1 MMDILKICYPTWVR
15 RKNNIVMKK
24 IYSTLI
30 RLNSVQFKYRTIIS
44 FIIVLLGM
52 IVSDVLFHIYFP
64 SITEYFHTTFNIDL
78 SDPETIALDFAPE
91 IWGGVLAM
99 VLGTLIIVIAIA
111 AESSPKLM
119 DLFVKDWLSL
129 IYVWFLIIASLH
141 AVLIMFY
148 VEPLGRVSSSVLN
161 TYIYLFIGSIFTL
174 PYIFYILLY
183 SKTSN
188 VVSTISSIIQG
199 FVLKMEKQII
209 YSAMDDSIEVV
220 EEYQKEIMGSLDQLD
235 DLLAFTEFK
244 ETQTD
249 IIREISE
256 VIQLYIKHKSNFNEK
271 FFNLTDIIRSNAT
284 FRTYTDIQYQ
294 EMSDSKT
301 FYEVKTFRLLGSS
314 YIKMIT
320 NDRFDIASLIPAEM
334 VDIGVTCLK
343 NNDDIILGH
352 VNIRFNTLFRFAIKH
367 AYKNNEPRNLYNL
380 SFHYSNMIQE
390 YIKAD
395 RVDMAKYCYDK
406 FKFYAND
413 IYKNAEA
420 NPGLY
425 FVVDTLTFEL
435 RKCQVL
441 IHEKGW
447 SDEDQMDLL
456 KMILQL
462 DKPPGYSKDEV
473 DKGIL
478 GGNNGT
484 RRIQIGLALFYL
496 SVKKSEFATA
506 IAEDYLD
513 DLAYFDEKTFK
524 ANVNT
529 QCFLLSIF
537 GPQFWEDTDRGT
549 LNIYF
554 APEKDQIDP
563 FKELLFSLMDQRLE
577 ALERDVK
584 FLSLEVDKLM
594 QKRQRQDG
602 YLNDAD
608 KERMEELQRKIAA
621 RETTDEDTTI
631 DWKIDHDILYSLL
644 CISFFADQEIDES
657 EKDAI
662 FDSYKIFSDG
672 VDNESF
678 NRDFGLTTERFIALK
693 TEEARQK
700 QFDDSLE
707 IIYADDRFQ
716 NEELLKLIDCYVGIA
731 NADDFIHEN
740 EVTLIQHAIK
750 AWSLDVSIE
759 KPKSGEKL
767 KIQK

>member
-1 MMDILKICYPTWVR
+1 M
-15 RKNNIVMKK
+15 
-24 IYSTLI
+24 
-30 RLNSVQFKYRTIIS
+30 II
-44 FIIVLLGM
+44 
-52 IVSDVLFHIYFP
+52 
-64 SITEYFHTTFNIDL
+64 
-78 SDPETIALDFAPE
+78 
-91 IWGGVLAM
+91 
-99 VLGTLIIVIAIA
+99 
-111 AESSPKLM
+111 
-119 DLFVKDWLSL
+119 
-129 IYVWFLIIASLH
+129 
-141 AVLIMFY
+141 
-148 VEPLGRVSSSVLN
+148 
-161 TYIYLFIGSIFTL
+161 
-174 PYIFYILLY
+174 
-183 SKTSN
+183 
-188 VVSTISSIIQG
+188 
-199 FVLKMEKQII
+199 
-209 YSAMDDSIEVV
+209 SAMDDSIDVV

-235 DLLAFTEFK
+235 DLLSFTEFK

-249 IIREISE
+249 IIHEISE
-256 VIQLYIKHKSNFNEK
+256 IIQLYVTHKPDFNDR
-271 FFNLTDIIRSNAT
+271 FFDLTNTIRSNAT
-284 FRTYTDIQYQ
+284 FRTYTDPQYK
-294 EMSDSKT
+294 EMSDTKT

-343 NNDDIILGH
+343 NNDDTILGH

-496 SVKKSEFATA
+496 SVERSDFATA

-524 ANVNT
+524 ANANT

-563 FKELLFSLMDQRLE
+563 FKELLFGLMDKRLE

-594 QKRQRQDG
+594 QKRKRQDG

-608 KERMEELQRKIAA
+608 KERMEELQRKISA
-621 RETTDEDTTI
+621 REKTEEDTVV
-631 DWKIDHDILYSLL
+631 DWTIDHDILYSLL
-644 CISFFADQEIDES
+644 CISFFADQEIDEL

-662 FDSYKIFSDG
+662 FSSYKLFVPEI
-672 VDNESF
+672 DNEMF
-678 NRDFGLTTERFIALK
+678 NRDFGMTTDRFIDLK

-700 QFDDSLE
+700 QFDESLDV
-707 IIYADDRFQ
+707 IYSAEHFDDQ
-716 NEELLKLIDCYVGIA
+716 TLIKLVDCYVDIA

-750 AWSLDVSIE
+750 AWALDVTVE

-767 KIQK
+767 KIQR

>member
-1 MMDILKICYPTWVR
+1 
-15 RKNNIVMKK
+15 MKK

-30 RLNSVQFKYRTIIS
+30 KLNSIQFKYRTIIS
-44 FIIVLLGM
+44 FIVVLVIMVL
-52 IVSDVLFHIYFP
+52 SDVLFHGYFP
-64 SITEYFHTTFNIDL
+64 SIVEYFTNKLSIDL
-78 SDPETIALDFAPE
+78 SNPETIALDFAPE

-129 IYVWFLIIASLH
+129 VYVWFLIIASLH

-199 FVLKMEKQII
+199 FILKMRKPMVK
-209 YSAMDDSIEVV
+209 SAMDDSIDVV
-220 EEYQKEIMGSLDQLD
+220 DEYQKEIMGSLDQLD

-256 VIQLYIKHKSNFNEK
+256 IIQLYITNKSDFNNR
-271 FFNLTDIIRSNAT
+271 FFDLTKTIRSNAT
-284 FRTYTDIQYQ
+284 FRTYTDVQYK
-294 EMSDSKT
+294 EMSDTKT

-314 YIKMIT
+314 YTKMIT

-343 NNDDIILGH
+343 NNDDTILGH

-496 SVKKSEFATA
+496 SVRKTEYATA

-524 ANVNT
+524 ANANT

-537 GPQFWEDTDRGT
+537 GPHFWEDTDRGT
-549 LNIYF
+549 LNIYY

-563 FKELLFSLMDQRLE
+563 FKELLFGLMDKRLE

-594 QKRQRQDG
+594 QKRKRQDG

-608 KERMEELQRKIAA
+608 KERMEELQRKISA
-621 RETTDEDTTI
+621 REKTEEEDVVAWSI
-631 DWKIDHDILYSLL
+631 EHDILYSLL

-662 FDSYKIFSDG
+662 FNSYKLFAPDIN
-672 VDNESF
+672 NEIF
-678 NRDFGLTTERFIALK
+678 NRDFGMTTDKFIKLN

-700 QFDDSLE
+700 QFDDSLDT
-707 IIYADDRFQ
+707 IYDKEDFDTKTL
-716 NEELLKLIDCYVGIA
+716 EKLVDCYIEIA
-731 NADDFIHEN
+731 NADEFIHEN
-740 EVTLIQHAIK
+740 EVALIQHAIK
-750 AWSLDVSIE
+750 AWSLDLTIA
-759 KPKSGEKL
+759 KPKSGERL
-767 KIQK
+767 KVQK

>member
-1 MMDILKICYPTWVR
+1 
-15 RKNNIVMKK
+15 MKK

-30 RLNSVQFKYRTIIS
+30 RLNSIQFKYRTIIS
-44 FIIVLLGM
+44 FVIVLIAM
-52 IVSDVLFHIYFP
+52 IGSDMLFHGYFP
-64 SITEYFHTTFNIDL
+64 YIVEFFDNKLNIDL
-78 SDPETIALDFAPE
+78 SNPDTIALDFAPE

-129 IYVWFLIIASLH
+129 VYVWFLIIASLH

-199 FVLKMEKQII
+199 FVLQMKKPMIR
-209 YSAMDDSIEVV
+209 SAMDDSIDVV
-220 EEYQKEIMGSLDQLD
+220 SEYQKEIMGSLDQLD

-244 ETQTD
+244 ETQTN

-256 VIQLYIKHKSNFNEK
+256 IIQLYITHKSDFNDS
-271 FFNLTDIIRSNAT
+271 FFDLTDTIRSNAT
-284 FRTYTDIQYQ
+284 FRTYTDLQYK
-294 EMSDSKT
+294 EMSDTKT

-343 NNDDIILGH
+343 NNDDTILGH

-447 SDEDQMDLL
+447 GDEDQMDLL

-496 SVKKSEFATA
+496 SVEKLEFATA

-524 ANVNT
+524 ANANT

-554 APEKDQIDP
+554 APEKDQLDP
-563 FKELLFSLMDQRLE
+563 FKELLFGLMDKRLE

-594 QKRQRQDG
+594 QKRKRQDG

-608 KERMEELQRKIAA
+608 KERMEELQRKISA
-621 RETTDEDTTI
+621 REKTEEDTVV
-631 DWKIDHDILYSLL
+631 DWSIDHDILYSLL
-644 CISFFADQEIDES
+644 CISFFADQEIDEL

-662 FDSYKIFSDG
+662 FTSYKLFVPDI
-672 VDNESF
+672 DNEIF
-678 NRDFGLTTERFIALK
+678 NRDFGMTTDKFIDLK
-693 TEEARQK
+693 TEEARQN
-700 QFDDSLE
+700 QFDESLDVINAAE
-707 IIYADDRFQ
+707 KFDGPTLI
-716 NEELLKLIDCYVGIA
+716 KLVDCFVDIA

-750 AWSLDVSIE
+750 AWALDITVE

>member
-1 MMDILKICYPTWVR
+1 
-15 RKNNIVMKK
+15 
-24 IYSTLI
+24 
-30 RLNSVQFKYRTIIS
+30 
-44 FIIVLLGM
+44 M
-52 IVSDVLFHIYFP
+52 I
-64 SITEYFHTTFNIDL
+64 
-78 SDPETIALDFAPE
+78 
-91 IWGGVLAM
+91 
-99 VLGTLIIVIAIA
+99 
-111 AESSPKLM
+111 K
-119 DLFVKDWLSL
+119 
-129 IYVWFLIIASLH
+129 
-141 AVLIMFY
+141 
-148 VEPLGRVSSSVLN
+148 
-161 TYIYLFIGSIFTL
+161 
-174 PYIFYILLY
+174 
-183 SKTSN
+183 
-188 VVSTISSIIQG
+188 
-199 FVLKMEKQII
+199 
-209 YSAMDDSIEVV
+209 SAMDDSIDVV

-249 IIREISE
+249 IIHEISE
-256 VIQLYIKHKSNFNEK
+256 IIQLYISNKSEFNK
-271 FFNLTDIIRSNAT
+271 RFFDLTDTIKSNAT
-284 FRTYTDIQYQ
+284 FRTYTDVQYE
-294 EMSDSKT
+294 EMSETKT

-343 NNDDIILGH
+343 NEDDTILGH

-447 SDEDQMDLL
+447 SDDDQMDLL

-496 SVKKSEFATA
+496 SVGKTEFATS

-524 ANVNT
+524 ANANT

-537 GPQFWEDTDRGT
+537 GPHFWEDTDRGT

-563 FKELLFSLMDQRLE
+563 FKELLFGLMDKRLE

-594 QKRQRQDG
+594 QKRKRQDG
-602 YLNDAD
+602 YLNDTD
-608 KERMEELQRKIAA
+608 KERMEELQRKISA
-621 RETTDEDTTI
+621 REKTEDEPTI
-631 DWKIDHDILYSLL
+631 DWSINHDVLYSLL

-662 FDSYKIFSDG
+662 FNSYKLFVPNI
-672 VDNESF
+672 DNEIF
-678 NRDFGLTTERFIALK
+678 NRDFGMTTEKFIELN
-693 TEEARQK
+693 TEEARQV
-700 QFDDSLE
+700 QFDNSL
-707 IIYADDRFQ
+707 IKIANADDFD
-716 NEELLKLIDCYVGIA
+716 NAELEKLINCYVEIA

-740 EVTLIQHAIK
+740 EVTLIQSAIES
-750 AWSLDVSIE
+750 WSMNIVVD
-759 KPKSGEKL
+759 KPRSGEKL
-767 KIQK
+767 KVKNS

>member
-1 MMDILKICYPTWVR
+1 M
-15 RKNNIVMKK
+15 NS
-24 IYSTLI
+24 IYQTLVK
-30 RLNSVQFKYRTIIS
+30 LNSLQFKYRTIIS
-44 FIIVLLGM
+44 FVIV
-52 IVSDVLFHIYFP
+52 F
-64 SITEYFHTTFNIDL
+64 ITMVFIDIAFYTNFDFISNFFFKNFNVDLSNPDAIDL
-78 SDPETIALDFAPE
+78 TFAPE

-129 IYVWFLIIASLH
+129 IYVWFLILASLH

-148 VEPLGRVSSSVLN
+148 VAPLGRASSSVLN
-161 TYIYLFIGSIFTL
+161 TYIYLFLASLFTL

-188 VVSTISSIIQG
+188 VVATISSIIQN
-199 FVLKMEKQII
+199 FINNIKKPMIQ
-209 YSAMDDSIEVV
+209 SAMKNDISIVG
-220 EEYQKEIMGSLDQLD
+220 EYQKEIMGSLDQLD

-244 ETQTD
+244 ETQTE
-249 IIREISE
+249 IIREISQI
-256 VIQLYIKHKSNFNEK
+256 IQLYLREK
-271 FFNLTDIIRSNAT
+271 KNYDDAFFLLTDTIKSNAT
-284 FRTYTDIQYQ
+284 FRTYTEHQYK
-294 EMSDSKT
+294 EMAESKT
-301 FYEVKTFRLLGSS
+301 FYEVKTFRLLGSA

-334 VDIGVTCLK
+334 VDIGKTCLDVK
-343 NNDDIILGH
+343 DDVALGH

-380 SFHYSNMIQE
+380 AFHYANMIQE
-390 YIKAD
+390 YIKSD

-413 IYKNAEA
+413 IYKNAES

-435 RKCQVL
+435 KKCQVL
-441 IHEKGW
+441 VHNKRW
-447 SDEDQMDLL
+447 KDEDQLELL

-496 SVKKSEFATA
+496 SVHKINFAKA

-524 ANVNT
+524 SNANT

-554 APEKDQIDP
+554 APEKDQIES
-563 FKELLFSLMDQRLE
+563 FKELLFGLMDKRLE
-577 ALERDVK
+577 ALQRDVK

-608 KERMEELQRKIAA
+608 KEKMEDLQRKIAA
-621 RETTDEDTTI
+621 RSNNDDDNSIPWTTYN
-631 DWKIDHDILYSLL
+631 DILYSLL
-644 CISFFADQEIDES
+644 CIAFFADEEIDES
-657 EKDAI
+657 EKDII
-662 FDSYKIFSDG
+662 FDSYKIF
-672 VDNESF
+672 VPNLNNEMF
-678 NRDFGLTTERFIALK
+678 NSDFGLATSKFIDLR
-693 TEEARQK
+693 TEELRQK
-700 QFDDSLE
+700 QFDKSLINIKEGLDNDSLNQLVE
-707 IIYADDRFQ
+707 
-716 NEELLKLIDCYVGIA
+716 CYVNIA

-740 EVTLIQHAIK
+740 EVYLIKQAIET
-750 AWSLDVSIE
+750 WSLDFNLE
-759 KPKSGEKL
+759 KPTSGKKL
-767 KIQK
+767 KLKN

>member
-1 MMDILKICYPTWVR
+1 
-15 RKNNIVMKK
+15 
-24 IYSTLI
+24 
-30 RLNSVQFKYRTIIS
+30 
-44 FIIVLLGM
+44 M
-52 IVSDVLFHIYFP
+52 I
-64 SITEYFHTTFNIDL
+64 
-78 SDPETIALDFAPE
+78 
-91 IWGGVLAM
+91 
-99 VLGTLIIVIAIA
+99 
-111 AESSPKLM
+111 K
-119 DLFVKDWLSL
+119 
-129 IYVWFLIIASLH
+129 
-141 AVLIMFY
+141 
-148 VEPLGRVSSSVLN
+148 
-161 TYIYLFIGSIFTL
+161 
-174 PYIFYILLY
+174 
-183 SKTSN
+183 
-188 VVSTISSIIQG
+188 
-199 FVLKMEKQII
+199 
-209 YSAMDDSIEVV
+209 SAMDDSIDVV

-249 IIREISE
+249 IIHEISE
-256 VIQLYIKHKSNFNEK
+256 IIQLYISNKSEFNK
-271 FFNLTDIIRSNAT
+271 RFFDLTDTIKSNAT
-284 FRTYTDIQYQ
+284 FRTYTDVQYE
-294 EMSDSKT
+294 EMSETRT

-343 NNDDIILGH
+343 YEDDTILGH

-496 SVKKSEFATA
+496 SVGKTEFATS

-524 ANVNT
+524 ANANT

-537 GPQFWEDTDRGT
+537 GPHFWEDTDRGT

-563 FKELLFSLMDQRLE
+563 FKELLFGLMDKRLE

-594 QKRQRQDG
+594 QKRKRQDG
-602 YLNDAD
+602 YLNDTD
-608 KERMEELQRKIAA
+608 KERMEELQRKISA
-621 RETTDEDTTI
+621 REKTEDEPTI
-631 DWKIDHDILYSLL
+631 DWSINHDVLYSLL

-662 FDSYKIFSDG
+662 FNSYKLFVPNI
-672 VDNESF
+672 DNEIF
-678 NRDFGLTTERFIALK
+678 NRDFGMTTERFIELN
-693 TEEARQK
+693 TEDARQT
-700 QFDDSLE
+700 QFDDSLMK
-707 IIYADDRFQ
+707 IADADNFD
-716 NEELLKLIDCYVGIA
+716 NAELEKLINCYVEIA

-740 EVTLIQHAIK
+740 EVTLIQHAIES
-750 AWSLDVSIE
+750 WSMDIVVD

-767 KIQK
+767 KVKNS

>member
-1 MMDILKICYPTWVR
+1 MIL
-15 RKNNIVMKK
+15 
-24 IYSTLI
+24 
-30 RLNSVQFKYRTIIS
+30 
-44 FIIVLLGM
+44 
-52 IVSDVLFHIYFP
+52 SDMLFHSYFP
-64 SITEYFHTTFNIDL
+64 SIAEYFDNKLGIDL
-78 SDPETIALDFAPE
+78 SNPDTIALDFAPE

-199 FVLKMEKQII
+199 FVLKMKKPMIK
-209 YSAMDDSIEVV
+209 SAMDDSIDVV
-220 EEYQKEIMGSLDQLD
+220 DEYQKEIMGSLDQLD

-244 ETQTD
+244 ETQTN

-256 VIQLYIKHKSNFNEK
+256 IIQLYITHKSDFNDK
-271 FFNLTDIIRSNAT
+271 FFDLTTTIRSNAT
-284 FRTYTDIQYQ
+284 FRTYTDVQYE
-294 EMSDSKT
+294 EMSDTKS

-334 VDIGVTCLK
+334 VDIGVTCL
-343 NNDDIILGH
+343 NSNDDTILGH

-435 RKCQVL
+435 KKCQVL

-447 SDEDQMDLL
+447 GDEDQMDLL

-496 SVKKSEFATA
+496 SVGKTEYATA

-524 ANVNT
+524 ANANT

-537 GPQFWEDTDRGT
+537 GPHFWEDTDRGT

-563 FKELLFSLMDQRLE
+563 FKELLFGLMDKRLE

-594 QKRQRQDG
+594 QKRKRQDG

-608 KERMEELQRKIAA
+608 KERMEELQRKISA
-621 RETTDEDTTI
+621 REKTEDEITVE
-631 DWKIDHDILYSLL
+631 WSIDHDILYSLL

-657 EKDAI
+657 EKDEI
-662 FDSYKIFSDG
+662 FNSYKLFVPDI
-672 VDNESF
+672 DNEIF
-678 NRDFGLTTERFIALK
+678 NRDFGMTTDKFIKLN

-700 QFDDSLE
+700 QFDESLE
-707 IIYADDRFQ
+707 TIQ
-716 NEELLKLIDCYVGIA
+716 NKEDFDTQALEKLIDCYVDIA

-740 EVTLIQHAIK
+740 EVILIQHAIK
-750 AWSLDVSIE
+750 AWSLNLTID

-767 KIQK
+767 KVKK

>member
-1 MMDILKICYPTWVR
+1 
-15 RKNNIVMKK
+15 MKK
-24 IYSTLI
+24 IIIL
-30 RLNSVQFKYRTIIS
+30 IS
-44 FIIVLLGM
+44 FILVLLAV
-52 IVSDVLFHIYFP
+52 ILSDMLFHSYFP
-64 SITEYFHTTFNIDL
+64 SIIEYFDNKLSIDL
-78 SDPETIALDFAPE
+78 SNPDTIALDFAPE
-91 IWGGVLAM
+91 IWGGVIAL

-199 FVLKMEKQII
+199 FVLKMKKPMIK
-209 YSAMDDSIEVV
+209 SAMDDSIEVV
-220 EEYQKEIMGSLDQLD
+220 DEYQREIMGSLDQLD

-256 VIQLYIKHKSNFNEK
+256 IIQLYITHKSDFNDK
-271 FFNLTDIIRSNAT
+271 FFDLTTTIRSNAT
-284 FRTYTDIQYQ
+284 FRTYTDVQYE
-294 EMSDSKT
+294 EMSDTKT

-334 VDIGVTCLK
+334 VDIGVTCL
-343 NNDDIILGH
+343 NSNDDTILGH

-441 IHEKGW
+441 IHDKGW

-496 SVKKSEFATA
+496 SVGKTEYATA

-524 ANVNT
+524 ANANT

-537 GPQFWEDTDRGT
+537 GPHFWEDTDRGT

-563 FKELLFSLMDQRLE
+563 FKELLFGLMDKRLE

-594 QKRQRQDG
+594 QKRKRQDG

-608 KERMEELQRKIAA
+608 KERMEELQRKISA
-621 RETTDEDTTI
+621 REKTEDEITVE
-631 DWKIDHDILYSLL
+631 WSIDHDILYSLL

-657 EKDAI
+657 EKDEI
-662 FDSYKIFSDG
+662 FNSYKLFVPDI
-672 VDNESF
+672 DNEIF
-678 NRDFGLTTERFIALK
+678 NRDFGMTTDRFIKLN

-700 QFDDSLE
+700 QFDDSLGT
-707 IIYADDRFQ
+707 IQ
-716 NEELLKLIDCYVGIA
+716 NKEDFDTQTLEKLIDCYIDIA

-740 EVTLIQHAIK
+740 EVILIQHAIK
-750 AWSLDVSIE
+750 AWSLNLTID

-767 KIQK
+767 TIKK

>member
-1 MMDILKICYPTWVR
+1 
-15 RKNNIVMKK
+15 MKK
-24 IYSTLI
+24 LYSALVK
-30 RLNSVQFKYRTIIS
+30 LNSLQFKYRTIIS
-44 FIIVLLGM
+44 FVIVL
-52 IVSDVLFHIYFP
+52 IVIILSDIFFYISFQP
-64 SITEYFHTTFNIDL
+64 ISDFFNNKFNVDLADPGSIDL
-78 SDPETIALDFAPE
+78 TFAPE

-148 VEPLGRVSSSVLN
+148 VEPLGRVSSAVLN
-161 TYIYLFIGSIFTL
+161 TYLYLFLASIFTL

-188 VVSTISSIIQG
+188 VVATISSSIQN
-199 FVLKMEKQII
+199 FVYKMKKTMIN
-209 YSAMDDSIEVV
+209 SAMSDSIDVV

-235 DLLAFTEFK
+235 DLLAFTQFK
-244 ETQTD
+244 ETQTN
-249 IIREISE
+249 IIREISK
-256 VIQLYIKHKSNFNEK
+256 VIQLYINEK
-271 FFNLTDIIRSNAT
+271 PGFNDDFFKLTPTIRGNAT
-284 FRTYTDIQYQ
+284 FRTYTDVQYQ
-294 EMSDSKT
+294 EMADTQT
-301 FYEVKTFRLLGSS
+301 FYEIKVFRLLGNS
-314 YIKMIT
+314 YIKMIE
-320 NDRFDIASLIPAEM
+320 NDRFDIASLIPAEL
-334 VDIGVTCLK
+334 VDIGITCLDME
-343 NNDDIILGH
+343 DDTILGN
-352 VNIRFNTLFRFAIKH
+352 VNIRFNTLFRFAMKH

-390 YIKAD
+390 YVKAD

-413 IYKNAEA
+413 IYKNAMG
-420 NPGLY
+420 NPSLY
-425 FVVDTLTFEL
+425 FIVDTLTFEL

-456 KMILQL
+456 KLILQL

-496 SVKKSEFATA
+496 SVEKTEFAAA

-524 ANVNT
+524 ANANT

-537 GPQFWEDTDRGT
+537 GPTFWEDTDRGN

-554 APEKDQIDP
+554 APEKDQLEP
-563 FKELLFSLMDQRLE
+563 FKELLFSLMDKRLE

-594 QKRQRQDG
+594 QKRKRQDG

-608 KERMEELQRKIAA
+608 KERMEELQRKISA
-621 RETTDEDTTI
+621 REKTEEEKPTEWTI
-631 DWKIDHDILYSLL
+631 HHDILYTLL

-657 EKDAI
+657 EKSAI
-662 FDSYKIFSDG
+662 FDSYGKF
-672 VDNESF
+672 VPNVTNESF
-678 NRDFGLTTERFIALK
+678 NTDFGMATDKFIELR
-693 TEEARQK
+693 TEESRQK
-700 QFDDSLE
+700 QFDDSLINIKDTE
-707 IIYADDRFQ
+707 GFDTDQ
-716 NEELLKLIDCYVGIA
+716 LMELILSYIVIA

-740 EVTLIQHAIK
+740 EVILIQNAITI
-750 AWSLDVSIE
+750 WELDIIVE

-767 KIQK
+767 KIQE

>member
-1 MMDILKICYPTWVR
+1 MD
-15 RKNNIVMKK
+15 K
-24 IYSTLI
+24 IYSALVK
-30 RLNSVQFKYRTIIS
+30 LNSLQFKYRTIIS
-44 FIIVLLGM
+44 FIVVFIVMVG
-52 IVSDVLFHIYFP
+52 SDALFHHYFP
-64 SITEYFHTTFNIDL
+64 SIAEFFKIQLNIDL

-129 IYVWFLIIASLH
+129 IYVWFLIFASLH

-161 TYIYLFIGSIFTL
+161 TYIYLFLGSIFTL

-188 VVSTISSIIQG
+188 VVTTISSIIQG
-199 FVLKMEKQII
+199 YIYNMEKPMINM
-209 YSAMDDSIEVV
+209 AMDDSTDVI

-249 IIREISE
+249 IIGEISKI
-256 VIQLYIKHKSNFNEK
+256 IQLYINEKVSFNEK
-271 FFNLTDIIRSNAT
+271 FFMLTTTIKSNAT
-284 FRTYTDIQYQ
+284 FRTYTEMQYQ
-294 EMSDSKT
+294 EMAESRS
-301 FYEVKTFRLLGSS
+301 FYEVKTFRLLGSA

-334 VDIGVTCLK
+334 VDIGRTCLK
-343 NNDDIILGH
+343 VKDDIILGH

-380 SFHYSNMIQE
+380 AFHYSNMIQE
-390 YIKAD
+390 YINAD

-413 IYKNAEA
+413 IYKNAEK

-441 IHEKGW
+441 IHEKNWG
-447 SDEDQMDLL
+447 DDDQLDLL

-473 DKGIL
+473 DKGVL

-496 SVKKSEFATA
+496 SVAKNEFAIA

-524 ANVNT
+524 SIVNT

-554 APEKDQIDP
+554 APEKEQLDP
-563 FKELLFSLMDQRLE
+563 FKELLFGLMDKRLE

-594 QKRQRQDG
+594 QKRKKQDG

-608 KERMEELQRKIAA
+608 KERMEELQRKISA
-621 RETTDEDTTI
+621 REKTEDEKSI
-631 DWKIDHDILYSLL
+631 AWVINHDILYSLL
-644 CISFFADQEIDES
+644 CISFFADQEIDEA

-662 FDSYKIFSDG
+662 FYSYKMF
-672 VDNESF
+672 VDNLDNEGF
-678 NRDFGLTTERFIALK
+678 NKDFGITTEKFIELK
-693 TEEARQK
+693 TEDARQK
-700 QFDDSLE
+700 QFEDSLILIKE
-707 IIYADDRFQ
+707 
-716 NEELLKLIDCYVGIA
+716 NESFDNERLLLLVKCYIEIA
-731 NADDFIHEN
+731 NADDFIHDN
-740 EVTLIQHAIK
+740 EVILIQQAINIFDLK
-750 AWSLDVSIE
+750 ISVN
-759 KPKSGEKL
+759 KPKSGDRLKFEK
-767 KIQK
+767 

>member
-1 MMDILKICYPTWVR
+1 ME
-15 RKNNIVMKK
+15 NI
-24 IYSTLI
+24 YQTLVK
-30 RLNSVQFKYRTIIS
+30 LNSLQFKYRTIIS
-44 FIIVLLGM
+44 FFIVFIIM
-52 IVSDVLFHIYFP
+52 IFIDIAFYTYFEIISNFFFARFEVDLSNP
-64 SITEYFHTTFNIDL
+64 DAIDL
-78 SDPETIALDFAPE
+78 TFAPE

-129 IYVWFLIIASLH
+129 IYVWFLILASLH

-148 VEPLGRVSSSVLN
+148 VAPLGRASSSVLN
-161 TYIYLFIGSIFTL
+161 TYVYLFLASLFTL

-188 VVSTISSIIQG
+188 VVSTISSIIKNFISNIKRPMIQ
-199 FVLKMEKQII
+199 
-209 YSAMDDSIEVV
+209 SAMKNDLSIVG
-220 EEYQKEIMGSLDQLD
+220 EYQKEIMGSLDQLD

-244 ETQTD
+244 ETQTE
-249 IIREISE
+249 IVREISQI
-256 VIQLYIKHKSNFNEK
+256 IQIYVREKINFHNR
-271 FFNLTDIIRSNAT
+271 FFLLTNIIRSNAT
-284 FRTYTDIQYQ
+284 FRTYTELQYK
-294 EMSDSKT
+294 EMADSKT
-301 FYEVKTFRLLGSS
+301 FYEVKTFRLLGSA

-334 VDIGVTCLK
+334 VDIGKTCLEAK
-343 NNDDIILGH
+343 DDVVLGH

-380 SFHYSNMIQE
+380 AFHYANMIQE
-390 YIKAD
+390 YIKND
-395 RVDMAKYCYDK
+395 RLDMTKYCYDK

-413 IYKNAEA
+413 IYKNAEL

-435 RKCQVL
+435 KKCQVL
-441 IHEKGW
+441 IHESKWG
-447 SDEDQMDLL
+447 DEDQLDLL

-462 DKPPGYSKDEV
+462 DKPPGYSKDDV

-496 SVKKSEFATA
+496 SVDKIDFAKA

-524 ANVNT
+524 SIANT

-554 APEKDQIDP
+554 APEKDQIEA
-563 FKELLFSLMDQRLE
+563 FKELLFSLMDKRLE
-577 ALERDVK
+577 ALQRDVK

-608 KERMEELQRKIAA
+608 KEQLEDLQRKIAA
-621 RETTDEDTTI
+621 RSGSDEDDSTPWTK
-631 DWKIDHDILYSLL
+631 DNDILYSLL
-644 CISFFADQEIDES
+644 CIAFFADEEIDES
-657 EKDAI
+657 EKDII
-662 FDSYKIFSDG
+662 FDSYRIFVPELNNDK
-672 VDNESF
+672 F
-678 NRDFGLTTERFIALK
+678 NNDFGLATSKFIDLK
-693 TEEARQK
+693 TEELRQK
-700 QFDDSLE
+700 QFDKSL
-707 IIYADDRFQ
+707 INIKKSLTDDDLNQ
-716 NEELLKLIDCYVGIA
+716 LVECYVNIA

-740 EVTLIQHAIK
+740 EVLLIKQAIEI
-750 AWSLDVSIE
+750 WDLDFRLE
-759 KPKSGEKL
+759 KPKSGKKL
-767 KIQK
+767 ELKK

>member
-1 MMDILKICYPTWVR
+1 
-15 RKNNIVMKK
+15 MKR

-44 FIIVLLGM
+44 FIVVLLA
-52 IVSDVLFHIYFP
+52 IILSDMLFHSYFP
-64 SITEYFHTTFNIDL
+64 SIIEYFDNKLSIDL
-78 SDPETIALDFAPE
+78 SNPDTIALDFAPE
-91 IWGGVLAM
+91 IWGGVIAL

-199 FVLKMEKQII
+199 FVLKMKKPMIK
-209 YSAMDDSIEVV
+209 SAMDDSIEVV
-220 EEYQKEIMGSLDQLD
+220 DEYQREIMGSLDQLD

-256 VIQLYIKHKSNFNEK
+256 IIQLYITHKSDFNDK
-271 FFNLTDIIRSNAT
+271 FFDLTTTIRSNAT
-284 FRTYTDIQYQ
+284 FRTYTDVQYE
-294 EMSDSKT
+294 EMSDTKT

-334 VDIGVTCLK
+334 VDIGVTCL
-343 NNDDIILGH
+343 NSNDDTILGH

-441 IHEKGW
+441 IHDKGW

-496 SVKKSEFATA
+496 SVGKTEYATA

-524 ANVNT
+524 ANANT

-537 GPQFWEDTDRGT
+537 GPHFWEDTDRGT

-563 FKELLFSLMDQRLE
+563 FKELLFGLMDKRLE

-594 QKRQRQDG
+594 QKRKRQDG

-608 KERMEELQRKIAA
+608 KERMEELQRKISA
-621 RETTDEDTTI
+621 REKTEDEITVE
-631 DWKIDHDILYSLL
+631 WSIDHDILYSLL

-657 EKDAI
+657 EKDEI
-662 FDSYKIFSDG
+662 FNSYKLFVPDI
-672 VDNESF
+672 DNEIF
-678 NRDFGLTTERFIALK
+678 NRDFGMTTDRFIKLN

-700 QFDDSLE
+700 QFDDSLGT
-707 IIYADDRFQ
+707 IQ
-716 NEELLKLIDCYVGIA
+716 NKEDFDTQTLEKLIDCYIDIA

-740 EVTLIQHAIK
+740 EVILIQHAIK
-750 AWSLDVSIE
+750 AWSLNLTIDR
-759 KPKSGEKL
+759 PKSGEKL
-767 KIQK
+767 TIKK

>member
-1 MMDILKICYPTWVR
+1 METFYAFLVK
-15 RKNNIVMKK
+15 
-24 IYSTLI
+24 
-30 RLNSVQFKYRTIIS
+30 LNRFQFRYRTILS
-44 FIIVLLGM
+44 FIIVLLA
-52 IVSDVLFHIYFP
+52 IIYSDILFHSNFQFIANFLE
-64 SITEYFHTTFNIDL
+64 SSFGITM
-78 SDPETIALDFAPE
+78 LDHKNVPLDWAPE

-141 AVLIMFY
+141 ATLIMFY
-148 VEPLGRVSSSVLN
+148 IEPLNRYSSVVLN
-161 TYIYLFIGSIFTL
+161 SYVFLFMASAFTL

-188 VVSTISSIIQG
+188 VVSTISSLIQG
-199 FVLKMEKQII
+199 LIFEMEKPMIK
-209 YSAMDDSIEVV
+209 SAMNGSVDIV

-244 ETQTD
+244 ETQTN
-249 IIREISE
+249 IVREISTI
-256 VIQLYIKHKSNFNEK
+256 IQTYIKRKTNFNK
-271 FFNLTDIIRSNAT
+271 SFFKLTSTIKSNAT
-284 FRTYTDIQYQ
+284 FRTYTDMQYD
-294 EMSDSKT
+294 EMAESMT

-334 VDIGVTCLK
+334 VDIGITCLK
-343 NNDDIILGH
+343 KNDDIILGH

-413 IYKNAEA
+413 IYKNAQK

-441 IHEKGW
+441 IHQKGW
-447 SDEDQMDLL
+447 SKEDQIDLL

-462 DKPPGYSKDEV
+462 DKPPGYSKEEV

-496 SVKKSEFATA
+496 SVDQLDFASA

-524 ANVNT
+524 ANIAT

-537 GPQFWEDTDRGT
+537 TPHFWEDTDRGT

-554 APEKDQIDP
+554 AAEKDQIES
-563 FKELLFSLMDQRLE
+563 FKELLFGLMDKRLE

-602 YLNDAD
+602 YLNDVD
-608 KERMEELQRKIAA
+608 KERMEELQLKISA
-621 RETTDEDTTI
+621 RDKSEDPVNSEWST
-631 DWKIDHDILYSLL
+631 KHDILYTLL
-644 CISFFADQEIDES
+644 CISFFADQEIDDS
-657 EKDAI
+657 EKKVI
-662 FDSYKIFSDG
+662 FTSYSRFKPK
-672 VDNESF
+672 VTNDNY
-678 NRDFGLTTERFIALK
+678 NKDFGIATDRFIELQN
-693 TEEARQK
+693 EEARQN
-700 QFDDSLE
+700 QFDDSLSK
-707 IIYADDRFQ
+707 IKSDNSFNLDQLSA
-716 NEELLKLIDCYVGIA
+716 LISSYIDIA
-731 NADDFIHEN
+731 NADDFIHEK
-740 EVTLIQHAIK
+740 EITLIKQAIK
-750 AWSLDVSIE
+750 SWELNIDLK

-767 KIQK
+767 SIK

>member
-1 MMDILKICYPTWVR
+1 ME
-15 RKNNIVMKK
+15 K
-24 IYSTLI
+24 IYSTLL
-30 RLNSVQFKYRTIIS
+30 RLNSIQFRFRTIIS
-44 FIIVLLGM
+44 FFSVLLVM
-52 IVSDVLFHIYFP
+52 IFSDILFHNYFP
-64 SITEYFHTTFNIDL
+64 PIAEFFQEKLNIDL
-78 SDPETIALDFAPE
+78 TDPETIALDFAPE

-99 VLGTLIIVIAIA
+99 VLGTLILVIAIA

-129 IYVWFLIIASLH
+129 IYVWFLILASLH

-161 TYIYLFIGSIFTL
+161 TYIYLFIGSILTL

-188 VVSTISSIIQG
+188 VVSTTSSIIQN
-199 FVLKMEKQII
+199 FIFKMEKPMIN
-209 YSAMDDSIEVV
+209 SAMNDSIEVV

-249 IIREISE
+249 LIREISE
-256 VIQLYIKHKSNFNEK
+256 IIQVYIAHKSKFNES
-271 FFNLTDIIRSNAT
+271 FFTLTDTIKSNAT
-284 FRTYTDIQYQ
+284 FRTYTDLQYQ
-294 EMSDSKT
+294 EMSDTKT

-334 VDIGVTCLK
+334 VDIGKTCLE
-343 NNDDIILGH
+343 NNDDMIIEH

-390 YIKAD
+390 YVKAG
-395 RVDMAKYCYDK
+395 RVDLAKYCYDK

-441 IHEKGW
+441 IFEENWK
-447 SDEDQMDLL
+447 DEDQMDLL

-496 SVKKSEFATA
+496 SKEKLEFATA

-524 ANVNT
+524 ANANT

-554 APEKDQIDP
+554 APEKDQIEP
-563 FKELLFSLMDQRLE
+563 FKELLFGLMDKRLE

-584 FLSLEVDKLM
+584 FLTLEVDKLM
-594 QKRQRQDG
+594 QKRKRQDG

-608 KERMEELQRKIAA
+608 KERMEELQRKISA
-621 RETTDEDTTI
+621 RENTDEDDDEI
-631 DWKIDHDILYSLL
+631 WSIRHDILYSLL

-657 EKDAI
+657 EKTAI
-662 FDSYKIFSDG
+662 FDSYKKFIPN
-672 VDNESF
+672 VDNTMF
-678 NRDFGLTTERFIALK
+678 NKNFGVTTEKFIELN
-693 TEEARQK
+693 TDNARQE
-700 QFDDSLE
+700 QFDLSLE
-707 IIYADDRFQ
+707 NIKKDEGFDNQ
-716 NEELLKLIDCYVGIA
+716 KLLTLVDCFVDIA
-731 NADDFIHEN
+731 NADDFIHDN
-740 EVTLIQHAIK
+740 EVVLIQHAVNAWGLDIK
-750 AWSLDVSIE
+750 VE
-759 KPKSGEKL
+759 KPKSGDKL
-767 KIQK
+767 KVKSN

>member
-1 MMDILKICYPTWVR
+1 ME
-15 RKNNIVMKK
+15 K
-24 IYSTLI
+24 IYSALI
-30 RLNSVQFKYRTIIS
+30 RLNSIQFKYRTIFS
-44 FIIVLLGM
+44 FVIVLTL
-52 IVSDVLFHIYFP
+52 IILSDVFFHHYFP
-64 SITEYFHTTFNIDL
+64 SIVELFINQFNIDL
-78 SDPETIALDFAPE
+78 SDPETIQLDFAPE
-91 IWGGVLAM
+91 IWGGVIAL

-129 IYVWFLIIASLH
+129 VYVWFLIIASLH

-161 TYIYLFIGSIFTL
+161 TYIYLFVGSIFTL

-188 VVSTISSIIQG
+188 VVTTISSIIQG
-199 FVLKMEKQII
+199 FINAMNKPMIN
-209 YSAMDDSIEVV
+209 SAMNERINIV

-249 IIREISE
+249 IIREISLI
-256 VIQLYIKHKSNFNEK
+256 IQLYIDKKPQFNSK
-271 FFNLTDIIRSNAT
+271 FFELTSTIRSNAT
-284 FRTYTDIQYQ
+284 FRTYTELQYK

-334 VDIGVTCLK
+334 VDIGITCIK
-343 NNDDIILGH
+343 KNDDTIMEQ

-413 IYKNAEA
+413 IYKNAES
-420 NPGLY
+420 NPALY

-441 IHEKGW
+441 IHEKKW
-447 SDEDQMDLL
+447 SNEDQMDLL

-462 DKPPGYSKDEV
+462 DKPPGYSKDDV

-496 SVKKSEFATA
+496 SVKKNEFATA

-524 ANVNT
+524 ANANT

-554 APEKDQIDP
+554 APEKDQIEP
-563 FKELLFSLMDQRLE
+563 FKELLFSLMDKRLE

-594 QKRQRQDG
+594 QKRKRQDG

-621 RETTDEDTTI
+621 REKTDEEKPIEWTTN
-631 DWKIDHDILYSLL
+631 HDLLYTLL

-657 EKDAI
+657 EKNAI
-662 FDSYKIFSDG
+662 FESYKMFVPS
-672 VDNESF
+672 VDNNAF
-678 NRDFGLTTERFIALK
+678 NRDFGYTTEKFIELNSEK
-693 TEEARQK
+693 NRQE
-700 QFDDSLE
+700 QFDDSL
-707 IIYADDRFQ
+707 IKI
-716 NEELLKLIDCYVGIA
+716 NELKDYNEKKLKGLVQCYIDIA

-740 EVTLIQHAIK
+740 EVVLIQHAINI
-750 AWSLDVSIE
+750 WSLDIKVE
-759 KPKSGEKL
+759 KPKASEKL
-767 KIQK
+767 TIS

>member
-1 MMDILKICYPTWVR
+1 MIL
-15 RKNNIVMKK
+15 
-24 IYSTLI
+24 
-30 RLNSVQFKYRTIIS
+30 
-44 FIIVLLGM
+44 
-52 IVSDVLFHIYFP
+52 SDMLFHSYFP
-64 SITEYFHTTFNIDL
+64 SIVEYFDNKLSIDL
-78 SDPETIALDFAPE
+78 SNPDTIALDFAPE

-161 TYIYLFIGSIFTL
+161 TYVYLFIGSIFTL

-199 FVLKMEKQII
+199 FVLKMKKPMIK
-209 YSAMDDSIEVV
+209 SAMDDSIEVV
-220 EEYQKEIMGSLDQLD
+220 DEYQREIMGSLDQLD

-256 VIQLYIKHKSNFNEK
+256 IIQLYITHKSDFNDK
-271 FFNLTDIIRSNAT
+271 FFDLTTTIRSNAT
-284 FRTYTDIQYQ
+284 FRTYTDVQYE
-294 EMSDSKT
+294 EMSDTKT

-334 VDIGVTCLK
+334 VDIGVTCLRS
-343 NNDDIILGH
+343 NDDTILGH

-441 IHEKGW
+441 IYEKGW

-496 SVKKSEFATA
+496 SVGKTEYATA

-524 ANVNT
+524 ANANT

-537 GPQFWEDTDRGT
+537 GPHFWEDTDRGT

-563 FKELLFSLMDQRLE
+563 FKELLFGLMDKRLE

-594 QKRQRQDG
+594 QKRKRQDG

-608 KERMEELQRKIAA
+608 KERMEELQRKISA
-621 RETTDEDTTI
+621 REKTEDEITVE
-631 DWKIDHDILYSLL
+631 WSIDHDILYSLL

-657 EKDAI
+657 EKDEI
-662 FDSYKIFSDG
+662 FNSYKLFAPDI
-672 VDNESF
+672 DNEIF
-678 NRDFGLTTERFIALK
+678 NRDFGMTTDRFIKLN

-700 QFDDSLE
+700 QFDGSLDA
-707 IIYADDRFQ
+707 IQ
-716 NEELLKLIDCYVGIA
+716 NKEDFDTQTLEKLINCYVDIA

-740 EVTLIQHAIK
+740 EVILIQHAIK
-750 AWSLDVSIE
+750 AWSLNLTID
-759 KPKSGEKL
+759 KPRSGEKL
-767 KIQK
+767 KIKK

>member
-1 MMDILKICYPTWVR
+1 
-15 RKNNIVMKK
+15 MKK

-30 RLNSVQFKYRTIIS
+30 RLNSIQFKYRTIIS
-44 FIIVLLGM
+44 FVIVLIAM
-52 IVSDVLFHIYFP
+52 IGSDMLFHGYFP
-64 SITEYFHTTFNIDL
+64 YIVEFFDNKLNIDL
-78 SDPETIALDFAPE
+78 SNPDTIALDFAPE

-129 IYVWFLIIASLH
+129 VYVWFLIIASLH

-199 FVLKMEKQII
+199 FVLQMKKPMIK
-209 YSAMDDSIEVV
+209 SAMDDSIDVV
-220 EEYQKEIMGSLDQLD
+220 SEYQKEIMGSLDQLD

-244 ETQTD
+244 ETQTN

-256 VIQLYIKHKSNFNEK
+256 IIQLYITHKSDFNDS
-271 FFNLTDIIRSNAT
+271 FFDLTDTIRSNAT
-284 FRTYTDIQYQ
+284 FRTYTDLQYK
-294 EMSDSKT
+294 EMSDTKT

-343 NNDDIILGH
+343 NNDDTILGH

-447 SDEDQMDLL
+447 GNEDQMDLL

-496 SVKKSEFATA
+496 SVEKLEFATA

-524 ANVNT
+524 ANANT

-554 APEKDQIDP
+554 APEKDQLDP
-563 FKELLFSLMDQRLE
+563 FKELLFGLMDKRLE

-594 QKRQRQDG
+594 QKRKRQDG

-608 KERMEELQRKIAA
+608 KERMEELQRKISA
-621 RETTDEDTTI
+621 REKTEEDTVV
-631 DWKIDHDILYSLL
+631 DWSIDHDILYSLL
-644 CISFFADQEIDES
+644 CISFFADQEIDEL

-662 FDSYKIFSDG
+662 FTSYKLFVPDI
-672 VDNESF
+672 DNEIF
-678 NRDFGLTTERFIALK
+678 NRDFGMTTDKFIDLK
-693 TEEARQK
+693 TEEARQN
-700 QFDDSLE
+700 QFDESLDVINAAE
-707 IIYADDRFQ
+707 KFDGPTLI
-716 NEELLKLIDCYVGIA
+716 KLVDCFVDIA

-750 AWSLDVSIE
+750 AWALDITVE

>member
-1 MMDILKICYPTWVR
+1 
-15 RKNNIVMKK
+15 
-24 IYSTLI
+24 
-30 RLNSVQFKYRTIIS
+30 
-44 FIIVLLGM
+44 
-52 IVSDVLFHIYFP
+52 
-64 SITEYFHTTFNIDL
+64 
-78 SDPETIALDFAPE
+78 
-91 IWGGVLAM
+91 M
-99 VLGTLIIVIAIA
+99 V
-111 AESSPKLM
+111 K
-119 DLFVKDWLSL
+119 
-129 IYVWFLIIASLH
+129 
-141 AVLIMFY
+141 
-148 VEPLGRVSSSVLN
+148 
-161 TYIYLFIGSIFTL
+161 
-174 PYIFYILLY
+174 
-183 SKTSN
+183 
-188 VVSTISSIIQG
+188 
-199 FVLKMEKQII
+199 
-209 YSAMDDSIEVV
+209 SAMDDSIDVV
-220 EEYQKEIMGSLDQLD
+220 DEYQKEIMGSLDQLD

-256 VIQLYIKHKSNFNEK
+256 IIQLYITNKSDFNNR
-271 FFNLTDIIRSNAT
+271 FFDLTKTIRSNAT
-284 FRTYTDIQYQ
+284 FRTYTDVQYK
-294 EMSDSKT
+294 EMSDTKT

-314 YIKMIT
+314 YTKMIT

-343 NNDDIILGH
+343 NNDDTILGH

-473 DKGIL
+473 DKGVL

-496 SVKKSEFATA
+496 SVGKTEYATA

-524 ANVNT
+524 ANANT

-537 GPQFWEDTDRGT
+537 GPHFWEDTDRGT

-554 APEKDQIDP
+554 APEKDQIDS
-563 FKELLFSLMDQRLE
+563 FKELLFGLMDKRLE

-594 QKRQRQDG
+594 QKRKKQDD

-608 KERMEELQRKIAA
+608 KERMEELQRKISA
-621 RETTDEDTTI
+621 REKTEEEDVVAWSI
-631 DWKIDHDILYSLL
+631 EHDILYSLL

-662 FDSYKIFSDG
+662 MNSYKLFAPDIN
-672 VDNESF
+672 NEVF
-678 NRDFGLTTERFIALK
+678 NRDFGMTTDKFIKLN

-700 QFDDSLE
+700 QFDDSLDT
-707 IIYADDRFQ
+707 IYDKEDFDTKTL
-716 NEELLKLIDCYVGIA
+716 EKLVDCYVDIA
-731 NADDFIHEN
+731 NADEFIHEN

-750 AWSLDVSIE
+750 AWSLNLTIA
-759 KPKSGEKL
+759 KPKSGERL
-767 KIQK
+767 KVQK

>member
-1 MMDILKICYPTWVR
+1 
-15 RKNNIVMKK
+15 
-24 IYSTLI
+24 
-30 RLNSVQFKYRTIIS
+30 
-44 FIIVLLGM
+44 
-52 IVSDVLFHIYFP
+52 
-64 SITEYFHTTFNIDL
+64 
-78 SDPETIALDFAPE
+78 
-91 IWGGVLAM
+91 M

-129 IYVWFLIIASLH
+129 VYVWFLIIASLH

-199 FVLKMEKQII
+199 FVLKMKKPMIK
-209 YSAMDDSIEVV
+209 SAMDDSIEVV

-249 IIREISE
+249 IIHEISE
-256 VIQLYIKHKSNFNEK
+256 IIQLYISNKSEFNK
-271 FFNLTDIIRSNAT
+271 RFFDLTHTIKSNAT
-284 FRTYTDIQYQ
+284 FRTYTDAQYE
-294 EMSDSKT
+294 EMSETRT

-343 NNDDIILGH
+343 NEDDTILGH

-413 IYKNAEA
+413 IYKNAES

-496 SVKKSEFATA
+496 SVGKTEFATS

-524 ANVNT
+524 ANANT

-537 GPQFWEDTDRGT
+537 GPHFWEDTDRGT

-563 FKELLFSLMDQRLE
+563 FKELLFGLMDERLE

-594 QKRQRQDG
+594 QKRKRQDG
-602 YLNDAD
+602 YLNDTD
-608 KERMEELQRKIAA
+608 KERMEELQRKISA
-621 RETTDEDTTI
+621 REKTEDEPTI
-631 DWKIDHDILYSLL
+631 DWSINHDVLYSLL

-662 FDSYKIFSDG
+662 FNSYKLFVPNI
-672 VDNESF
+672 DNEIF
-678 NRDFGLTTERFIALK
+678 NRDFGMTTERFIQLN
-693 TEEARQK
+693 TEEARQA
-700 QFDDSLE
+700 QFDDSL
-707 IIYADDRFQ
+707 IKIADADSFDKD
-716 NEELLKLIDCYVGIA
+716 ELKKLINCYVEIA

-740 EVTLIQHAIK
+740 EVTLIQHAIES
-750 AWSLDVSIE
+750 WSMDIVID

-767 KIQK
+767 KVKNS

>member
-1 MMDILKICYPTWVR
+1 MIL
-15 RKNNIVMKK
+15 
-24 IYSTLI
+24 
-30 RLNSVQFKYRTIIS
+30 
-44 FIIVLLGM
+44 
-52 IVSDVLFHIYFP
+52 SDMLFHSYFP
-64 SITEYFHTTFNIDL
+64 SIAEYFDNKLGIDL
-78 SDPETIALDFAPE
+78 SNPDTIALDFAPE

-199 FVLKMEKQII
+199 FVLKMKKPMIK
-209 YSAMDDSIEVV
+209 SAMDDSIEVV
-220 EEYQKEIMGSLDQLD
+220 DEYQKEIMGSLDQLD

-244 ETQTD
+244 ETQTN

-256 VIQLYIKHKSNFNEK
+256 IIQLYITHKSDFNDK
-271 FFNLTDIIRSNAT
+271 FFDLTTTIRSNAT
-284 FRTYTDIQYQ
+284 FRTYTDVQYE
-294 EMSDSKT
+294 EMSDTKT

-334 VDIGVTCLK
+334 VDIGVTCL
-343 NNDDIILGH
+343 NSNDDTILGH

-441 IHEKGW
+441 IHDKGW

-496 SVKKSEFATA
+496 SVGKTEYATA

-524 ANVNT
+524 ANANT

-537 GPQFWEDTDRGT
+537 GPHFWEDTDRGT

-563 FKELLFSLMDQRLE
+563 FKELLFGLMDKRLE

-594 QKRQRQDG
+594 QKRKRQDG

-608 KERMEELQRKIAA
+608 KERMEELQRKISA
-621 RETTDEDTTI
+621 REKTEDEITVE
-631 DWKIDHDILYSLL
+631 WSIDHDILYSLL

-657 EKDAI
+657 EKDEI
-662 FDSYKIFSDG
+662 FNSYKLFVPDI
-672 VDNESF
+672 DNEIF
-678 NRDFGLTTERFIALK
+678 NRDFGMTTDRFIKLN

-700 QFDDSLE
+700 QFDDSLDT
-707 IIYADDRFQ
+707 IQ
-716 NEELLKLIDCYVGIA
+716 NKEDFDTQTLEKLIDCYVDIA

-740 EVTLIQHAIK
+740 EVILIQHAIK
-750 AWSLDVSIE
+750 AWSLNLTID

-767 KIQK
+767 KIKK

>member
-1 MMDILKICYPTWVR
+1 ME
-15 RKNNIVMKK
+15 K
-24 IYSTLI
+24 IYQSLVK
-30 RLNSVQFKYRTIIS
+30 LNSLQFQYRTIIS
-44 FIIVLLGM
+44 FVVVLIAMIAIDILFYINFQS
-52 IVSDVLFHIYFP
+52 IVSIFKTKL
-64 SITEYFHTTFNIDL
+64 NIDL
-78 SDPETIALDFAPE
+78 ANPDTIDLTFAPE

-119 DLFVKDWLSL
+119 DLFVKDWFSL
-129 IYVWFLIIASLH
+129 IYVWFLILASLH

-148 VEPLGRVSSSVLN
+148 VAPLERVSSSVLN
-161 TYIYLFIGSIFTL
+161 TYIYLFLASLLTL

-188 VVSTISSIIQG
+188 VVSTISSIIKN
-199 FVLKMEKQII
+199 FINSLKKPMIH
-209 YSAMDDSIEVV
+209 SAMKNDLNVV
-220 EEYQKEIMGSLDQLD
+220 SEYQKEIMGSLDQLD

-244 ETQTD
+244 ETQTE
-249 IIREISE
+249 IIREISQI
-256 VIQLYIKHKSNFNEK
+256 IQIYIKQKPNFHKT
-271 FFNLTDIIRSNAT
+271 FFNFTPTIQSNAT
-284 FRTYTDIQYQ
+284 FRTYTDAQYK
-294 EMSDSKT
+294 EMTDSKT
-301 FYEVKTFRLLGSS
+301 FYEIKTFRLLGSA
-314 YIKMIT
+314 YIKMIA

-334 VDIGVTCLK
+334 VDIGKTSINAK
-343 NNDDIILGH
+343 DDVALEH

-380 SFHYSNMIQE
+380 AFHYANMIQE

-413 IYKNAEA
+413 IYKNAES

-441 IHEKGW
+441 IHDKKW
-447 SDEDQMDLL
+447 NKDDQLDLL

-496 SVKKSEFATA
+496 SVRENDFAKA

-524 ANVNT
+524 ANANT

-537 GPQFWEDTDRGT
+537 GPHFWEDTDRGT

-554 APEKDQIDP
+554 APEKDQIEP
-563 FKELLFSLMDQRLE
+563 FKELLFSLMDERLK
-577 ALERDVK
+577 ALQRDVK

-608 KERMEELQRKIAA
+608 KEKMEDLQRKIAA
-621 RETTDEDTTI
+621 RETNEEDI
-631 DWKIDHDILYSLL
+631 IAIWSFKNDILYSLL
-644 CISFFADQEIDES
+644 CIAFFADQDIDES
-657 EKDAI
+657 EKDVI
-662 FDSYKIFSDG
+662 FNSYKIFFPEI
-672 VDNESF
+672 DNEKF
-678 NRDFGLTTERFIALK
+678 NNDFGLTTSKFIELK
-693 TEEARQK
+693 TDDARKK
-700 QFDDSLE
+700 QFDDSLIKIKNE
-707 IIYADDRFQ
+707 PSLNENHLNQLIISY
-716 NEELLKLIDCYVGIA
+716 IDIA
-731 NADDFIHEN
+731 NADDFIHDN
-740 EVTLIQHAIK
+740 EVLLIKIAIEN
-750 AWSLDVSIE
+750 WGLDLIIN
-759 KPKSGEKL
+759 KPKSGQKL
-767 KIQK
+767 KLKK

>member
-1 MMDILKICYPTWVR
+1 MEKF
-15 RKNNIVMKK
+15 
-24 IYSTLI
+24 YSLLVK
-30 RLNSVQFKYRTIIS
+30 LNSLQFKYRTILS
-44 FIIVLLGM
+44 FVLVLAV
-52 IVSDVLFHIYFP
+52 ILLSDILFNIYFP
-64 SITEYFHTTFNIDL
+64 SIVNILDVQFNITMTDHQNV
-78 SDPETIALDFAPE
+78 PLDWAPE

-129 IYVWFLIIASLH
+129 NYVWFLIIASLH
-141 AVLIMFY
+141 AILIMFY
-148 VEPLGRVSSSVLN
+148 IEPLNRYSSVVLN
-161 TYIYLFIGSIFTL
+161 SYVYLLLASIFTL

-188 VVSTISSIIQG
+188 VVSTISRIIQEYI
-199 FVLKMEKQII
+199 FNMEKPII
-209 YSAMDDSIEVV
+209 NMAMNDSSDVIA
-220 EEYQKEIMGSLDQLD
+220 EYQKEIMGSLDQLD
-235 DLLAFTEFK
+235 DLLSFTEFK

-249 IIREISE
+249 IIREIST
-256 VIQLYIKHKSNFNEK
+256 VIQLYIREKAKFNDK
-271 FFNLTDIIRSNAT
+271 FFMLTPTIRDNAT
-284 FRTYTDIQYQ
+284 FRTYTDMQYQ
-294 EMSDSKT
+294 EMAESKT
-301 FYEVKTFRLLGSS
+301 FYEVKTFRLLGSA

-334 VDIGVTCLK
+334 VDIGKTCLNAK
-343 NNDDIILGH
+343 DDTILGH
-352 VNIRFNTLFRFAIKH
+352 VNIRFNTLFRMAIKH

-413 IYKNAEA
+413 IYKNAEM

-447 SDEDQMDLL
+447 SDDDQMDLL
-456 KMILQL
+456 KLILQL

-496 SVKKSEFATA
+496 SVEKKEYATA

-524 ANVNT
+524 SNANT

-554 APEKDQIDP
+554 APEKDQLEP
-563 FKELLFSLMDQRLE
+563 FKELLFGLMDKRLE

-594 QKRQRQDG
+594 QKRKRQDG

-608 KERMEELQRKIAA
+608 KERMEELQRKISA
-621 RETTDEDTTI
+621 REKTEEEKPI
-631 DWKIDHDILYSLL
+631 DWTVDHDILYSLL

-657 EKDAI
+657 EKNAI
-662 FDSYKIFSDG
+662 FESYKIFVPDIN
-672 VDNESF
+672 NENF
-678 NRDFGLTTERFIALK
+678 NRDFGMTTEKFIELK
-693 TEEARQK
+693 TEELRQG

-707 IIYADDRFQ
+707 KIKAKEEFDDKSL
-716 NEELLKLIDCYVGIA
+716 NTLINCYIDIA

-740 EVTLIQHAIK
+740 EVILIQHAIK
-750 AWSLDVSIE
+750 IWGLDIIVE
-759 KPKSGEKL
+759 KPKSGDRL
-767 KIQK
+767 KIKE